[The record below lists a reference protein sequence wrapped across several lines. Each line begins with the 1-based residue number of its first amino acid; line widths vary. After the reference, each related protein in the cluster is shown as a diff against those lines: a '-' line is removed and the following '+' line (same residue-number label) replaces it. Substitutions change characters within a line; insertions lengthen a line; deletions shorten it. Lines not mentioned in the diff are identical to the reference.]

1 MLPLPVRLLLIA
13 PALLGAL
20 VFSACS
26 EKRTETT
33 VEVTLKEWSITTD
46 RDSAPAGDIT
56 FNLKNEGPGHE
67 HQMLII
73 RTDFAPDRLPTK
85 SNGTVDEG
93 ADGVKVVG
101 RISKF
106 DKGER
111 SSGVYTLKA
120 GKYVLI
126 CNLYDEDNGQKVS
139 HYQQGMRAAF
149 TVTEQ

>member
-1 MLPLPVRLLLIA
+1 MPSLPARTLFIV

-20 VFSACS
+20 LVAACS
-26 EKRTETT
+26 ENRTETT
-33 VEVTLKEWSITTD
+33 VDVTLKEWSVTPS
-46 RDSAPAGDIT
+46 RDSAPAGDVT
-56 FNLKNEGPGHE
+56 FNVRNEGPDRD
-67 HQMLII
+67 HQLVIV
-73 RTDFAPDRLPTK
+73 RTDLAPENLPTK

-101 RISKF
+101 KISRVG
-106 DKGER
+106 KGER

-126 CNLYDEDNGQKVS
+126 CNLYDEENGQKVS
-139 HYQQGMRAAF
+139 HYQQGMRVAF

>member
-1 MLPLPVRLLLIA
+1 VPPLAVRLSLVA
-13 PALLGAL
+13 PALVGAIL
-20 VFSACS
+20 LAACS

-33 VEVTLKEWSITTD
+33 VDVTLKEWSITLSQQ
-46 RDSAPAGDIT
+46 SAPAGDIT
-56 FNLKNEGPGHE
+56 FDLKNEGPEHE
-67 HQMLII
+67 HQMLIV
-73 RTDFAPDRLPTK
+73 RTDFAPDKLPTK
-85 SNGTVDEG
+85 ANGTVDEG

-126 CNLYDEDNGQKVS
+126 CNLYDEDKGQKVS
-139 HYQQGMRAAF
+139 HYQQGMRTAF